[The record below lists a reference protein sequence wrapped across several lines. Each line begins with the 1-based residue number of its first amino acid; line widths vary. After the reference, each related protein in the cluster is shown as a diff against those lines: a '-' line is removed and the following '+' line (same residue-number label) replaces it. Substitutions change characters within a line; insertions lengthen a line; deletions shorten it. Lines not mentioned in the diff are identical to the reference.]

1 MKGLLREPLL
11 HFLLLGAGLFVAL
24 DLVGKGSNGDPGRI
38 VVTQGQIEHIAAT
51 FARVHERLPDPPELE
66 ALIRD
71 HVREEVYVREAL
83 ALGLD
88 RDDTIIRQRL
98 RQKVEFLSEDVAAS
112 VEPTD
117 ADLQA
122 YLTAH
127 PETFRVERRF
137 TFSHVYLNP
146 ERRRDS
152 LARDATQLLARLKQA
167 GAGADLVALGDPFLL
182 DHEFNRMAASDVV
195 QQFGERFA
203 TKLGELPLGEWQGP
217 LESGYGAHLV
227 LVNERTEG
235 RLPAL
240 GEVRDSVRR
249 EWQNVQRLEANEKFF
264 QGLLDRYTVVV
275 EQERPV
281 HAEGKIAAVKPR

>member
-1 MKGLLREPLL
+1 MKQ
-11 HFLLLGAGLFVAL
+11 V
-24 DLVGKGSNGDPGRI
+24 KGNLSSTN
-38 VVTQGQIEHIAAT
+38 A
-51 FARVHERLPDPPELE
+51 
-66 ALIRD
+66 
-71 HVREEVYVREAL
+71 AL
-83 ALGLD
+83 AQTFTWPKDPSGNYYALGKFP
-88 RDDTIIRQRL
+88 TIAGIP
-98 RQKVEFLSEDVAAS
+98 KTMFD
-112 VEPTD
+112 
-117 ADLQA
+117 

-167 GAGADLVALGDPFLL
+167 GAGADLAALGDPFLL

-195 QQFGERFA
+195 HQFGERFA

>member
-137 TFSHVYLNP
+137 TFSHVHLNP
-146 ERRRDS
+146 ERRRAS

-167 GAGADLVALGDPFLL
+167 GAGADLAALGDPFLL

>member
-1 MKGLLREPLL
+1 
-11 HFLLLGAGLFVAL
+11 
-24 DLVGKGSNGDPGRI
+24 
-38 VVTQGQIEHIAAT
+38 
-51 FARVHERLPDPPELE
+51 
-66 ALIRD
+66 
-71 HVREEVYVREAL
+71 
-83 ALGLD
+83 
-88 RDDTIIRQRL
+88 
-98 RQKVEFLSEDVAAS
+98 
-112 VEPTD
+112 
-117 ADLQA
+117 
-122 YLTAH
+122 
-127 PETFRVERRF
+127 
-137 TFSHVYLNP
+137 
-146 ERRRDS
+146 
-152 LARDATQLLARLKQA
+152 
-167 GAGADLVALGDPFLL
+167 
-182 DHEFNRMAASDVV
+182 MAASDVV